1 MRRALVAELPALTK
15 FYGLEPE
22 SFDRMTLREV
32 SEYRTQFQK
41 WQAEQA
47 RG

>member
-1 MRRALVAELPALTK
+1 MRRALISELPALTK

-22 SFDRMTLREV
+22 AFDRMTAREV
-32 SEYRTQFQK
+32 SEYRTQFQQY
-41 WQAEQA
+41 QAEQS